1 MILTGQFY
9 TCPGWPTFH
18 KERMVDKNS
27 KSQQIMQAAER
38 LFTSRRFHEIT
49 MEDVAKEAGVGKGT
63 IYRYFQ
69 DKDDLFFRIAT
80 SGFDELCDLLRRKVP
95 GNASFPEQLLI
106 ACRQIGRFFER
117 RRQLSRM
124 MQSEEGRMS
133 WGSGQL
139 HQRWMEHRKRLVA
152 AVADL
157 VQKGVSEGEVREDI
171 PPVVLA
177 NFLMGML
184 RTRGRDMCDVPQAM
198 RQHEVVVELFVRG
211 AGTGRTATAGA
222 RGQGPGAR
230 NDNGHGLLED
240 GATSERHGND
250 HGPATAQDH
259 ATRPAEEGATTKVA
273 GKGLSEGKA

>member
-1 MILTGQFY
+1 M
-9 TCPGWPTFH
+9 CH
-18 KERMVDKNS
+18 KEWVVDKSS

-133 WGSGQL
+133 WCSGQL

-211 AGTGRTATAGA
+211 AGTGRTATTDC
-222 RGQGPGAR
+222 RGQAMGGSQPQASGSTPANAAGVAPGALADKPPVAPATTGGRGRGVEAR
-230 NDNGHGLLED
+230 NDDNHG
-240 GATSERHGND
+240 AS
-250 HGPATAQDH
+250 
-259 ATRPAEEGATTKVA
+259 EEGITNET